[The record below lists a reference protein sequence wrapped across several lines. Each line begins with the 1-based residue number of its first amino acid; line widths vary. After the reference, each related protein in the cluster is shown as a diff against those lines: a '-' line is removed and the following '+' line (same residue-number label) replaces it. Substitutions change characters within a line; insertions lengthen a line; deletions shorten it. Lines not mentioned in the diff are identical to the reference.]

1 MSTTEAPTLQNR
13 RLRLRNAR
21 TNPSTLPP
29 SSSCYTHKGVVTSPI
44 SRKSSFPEDN
54 GWETEDQGGDGEEEE
69 EEGCGNNDNSD
80 EADRKRRNRFSSSSL
95 LSDGSTLIGGEMDDG
110 ANHEEDEDEVEDMT
124 GENGRRGS
132 NGRSSSPLPP
142 PVGPIRAM
150 TSPIPV
156 RPMSMI
162 STPSRLNY
170 PPPAAHHRRNRSNS
184 GVGSGDSPGSSA
196 RYIDYLERQIA
207 DTVSQLQSYTS
218 LSEGTSH
225 AVKMRKL
232 MAETRLLRGEL
243 TDWEN
248 KFSARVKEEVNARA
262 AIDKSLRTRIKSL
275 EVKLEEAEYRYKSA
289 EVDLEEARA
298 VISDLKGVEEE
309 NRALEFRIEALS
321 ELLADSARLAQ
332 SAGLGGSGCSSVASS
347 RPGSLVFP
355 KRSSSLGSSSAPSPV
370 TSPRAQLRCAATV
383 TTTGGKSTPVESRS
397 RRASREGSTCAL
409 EDYGITDPIEA
420 VLCSM
425 SQLAATEEEGVEGE
439 LRCSEE
445 YETELNPSTALIR
458 TSHPPPTILR
468 NRRMRR
474 FPSGSSAPKTLILPS
489 AAAVTATTTTT
500 TTISPTLLA
509 ISDPTSVIF
518 APSSRPPSSSSSSSS
533 CYAPSQQVLKAAT
546 PQTSLFAEL
555 ARAQDSSEDSEE
567 EGTEADL
574 DEDNDVAAA
583 ASISEGLTNPTPL
596 VVKTISKVG
605 ESFVSPQ
612 GTFFRAKRKAM
623 DILGGVVGNRVSR
636 PYHHH
641 LLPSPKPPSSS
652 LSLSSRRPARKA
664 LSEKNGRKKTLPTT
678 ATTCAYCHCHQQ
690 PPSSTAITAPK
701 TLAQARARS
710 TSAPLVLPQPVE
722 EAVEHVWLWVRF
734 VVALVV
740 ALGVA
745 VREGPGVIV
754 AVDGVGSIGGTATG
768 SVGDAGGFDGVG
780 EEERCFAIRKLQQGA
795 AASGPGVVENRG
807 RRGRRGLG
815 WGEERVRV
823 WERPGDTLAFEKSS

>member
-1 MSTTEAPTLQNR
+1 MA
-13 RLRLRNAR
+13 
-21 TNPSTLPP
+21 
-29 SSSCYTHKGVVTSPI
+29 SPI

-54 GWETEDQGGDGEEEE
+54 GWETEDQGGDKE
-69 EEGCGNNDNSD
+69 EEGSSGGDDDNSD
-80 EADRKRRNRFSSSSL
+80 EADRKRRNRVSTSSI

-110 ANHEEDEDEVEDMT
+110 GDQEGGEDEVKDAMRES
-124 GENGRRGS
+124 ERRNS
-132 NGRSSSPLPP
+132 NGGYPSTLFSA
-142 PVGPIRAM
+142 VGPIRAM

-162 STPSRLNY
+162 STPSPLSY
-170 PPPAAHHRRNRSNS
+170 ASPTTHRRNRSN
-184 GVGSGDSPGSSA
+184 GGLGRGDSPGSSA

-218 LSEGTSH
+218 PSEGTSH

-232 MAETRLLRGEL
+232 TAETRLLRSEL

-248 KFSARVKEEVNARA
+248 KFSARVKEEVNTRA
-262 AIDKSLRTRIKSL
+262 AIDKSLRTKIKSL
-275 EVKLEEAEYRYKSA
+275 EAKLEEAEYRYKTA

-298 VISDLKGVEEE
+298 TISDLKGVEEE

-321 ELLADSARLAQ
+321 ELLADSTRLAQ
-332 SAGLGGSGCSSVASS
+332 SAGVGGSGYSSAASS
-347 RPGSLVFP
+347 RPGSVVFP
-355 KRSSSLGSSSAPSPV
+355 KRSSSLESSSSAPSPT
-370 TSPRAQLRCAATV
+370 TSPRTQLRYAAVV
-383 TTTGGKSTPVESRS
+383 TTTGGKNTPVEGRS
-397 RRASREGSTCAL
+397 QRVSREGSTCAL

-425 SQLAATEEEGVEGE
+425 SQLAATEEEEGVEGE
-439 LRCSEE
+439 PRYPEE
-445 YETELNPSTALIR
+445 YEAELNPNTALIR
-458 TSHPPPTILR
+458 TSPHPPPAILR

-500 TTISPTLLA
+500 VISPTFPA
-509 ISDPTSVIF
+509 TSHTTSGIF
-518 APSSRPPSSSSSSSS
+518 APFSRPPSSSSSSSS
-533 CYAPSQQVLKAAT
+533 CCAPPQQVLKVAT

-567 EGTEADL
+567 EEEEEEDTEAEL
-574 DEDNDVAAA
+574 DEDDDVAAA
-583 ASISEGLTNPTPL
+583 ATISEGLTNPTPL

-605 ESFVSPQ
+605 ESYISPQ

-641 LLPSPKPPSSS
+641 LQPSPKPPSS
-652 LSLSSRRPARKA
+652 LSLSPRRPARKV
-664 LSEKNGRKKTLPTT
+664 LSEKNQRNKSPPTT

-701 TLAQARARS
+701 AVAQTRPRS

-754 AVDGVGSIGGTATG
+754 AVDGVGSIGGSAASSISSS

-780 EEERCFAIRKLQQGA
+780 EEERCFAIKKLQQQGA
-795 AASGPGVVENRG
+795 AASGRGVVESRVK
-807 RRGRRGLG
+807 RGRRGLG
-815 WGEERVRV
+815 WGEDRVRV
-823 WERPGDTLAFEKSS
+823 WERPGDR

>member
-1 MSTTEAPTLQNR
+1 MA
-13 RLRLRNAR
+13 
-21 TNPSTLPP
+21 
-29 SSSCYTHKGVVTSPI
+29 SPI
-44 SRKSSFPEDN
+44 SRKPSFPEDN
-54 GWETEDQGGDGEEEE
+54 GWETEDQGGDKE
-69 EEGCGNNDNSD
+69 EEGSSGGDDDNSD
-80 EADRKRRNRFSSSSL
+80 ETDRKRRNRVSTSSL

-110 ANHEEDEDEVEDMT
+110 GDQEEGGEDEVKDTM
-124 GENGRRGS
+124 GESGRRNS
-132 NGRSSSPLPP
+132 NGGSPSPLFS

-162 STPSRLNY
+162 STPSPLSY
-170 PPPAAHHRRNRSNS
+170 ASPTTHRRNRSN
-184 GVGSGDSPGSSA
+184 GGIGRGDSPGSSA

-218 LSEGTSH
+218 PSEGTSH

-232 MAETRLLRGEL
+232 TAETRLLRGEL

-262 AIDKSLRTRIKSL
+262 AIDKSLRAKIKSL
-275 EVKLEEAEYRYKSA
+275 EAKLEEAEYRYKTA

-298 VISDLKGVEEE
+298 TISDLKGVEEE

-321 ELLADSARLAQ
+321 ELLADSTRLAQ
-332 SAGLGGSGCSSVASS
+332 SAGIGGSGCSSAASS
-347 RPGSLVFP
+347 RPGSVMFP
-355 KRSSSLGSSSAPSPV
+355 KRSSSLGSSSSAPSPT
-370 TSPRAQLRCAATV
+370 TSPRMQLRYAAVV
-383 TTTGGKSTPVESRS
+383 TTTGGKNTPVEGRS
-397 RRASREGSTCAL
+397 RGVSHEGSTCAL

-425 SQLAATEEEGVEGE
+425 SQLAATEEEEGVEGE
-439 LRCSEE
+439 LRYPEE
-445 YETELNPSTALIR
+445 YEAELNPNTALIR
-458 TSHPPPTILR
+458 TSPHPPPAILR

-500 TTISPTLLA
+500 SDTTFG
-509 ISDPTSVIF
+509 IF
-518 APSSRPPSSSSSSSS
+518 APFSRPPSSSSSSSS
-533 CYAPSQQVLKAAT
+533 CCAPSQQVLNAAT

-567 EGTEADL
+567 EEEEDTEAEL
-574 DEDNDVAAA
+574 DGDNDVAA

-605 ESFVSPQ
+605 ESFISPQ

-636 PYHHH
+636 PYHQNH
-641 LLPSPKPPSSS
+641 LLPSPKPPSS
-652 LSLSSRRPARKA
+652 LSLSPRRPARKV
-664 LSEKNGRKKTLPTT
+664 LSEKNKRNKSPPTT

-690 PPSSTAITAPK
+690 PPSSTTITAPK
-701 TLAQARARS
+701 AVAQTRPRS

-754 AVDGVGSIGGTATG
+754 AVDGVGSIGGSAASS

-780 EEERCFAIRKLQQGA
+780 EEERCFAIKKLQQQGA
-795 AASGPGVVENRG
+795 AASGRGVVESRVK
-807 RRGRRGLG
+807 RGRRGLG
-815 WGEERVRV
+815 WGEDRVRV
-823 WERPGDTLAFEKSS
+823 WERPGDR